1 MNCAR
6 LSDAELLRLA
16 REGGE
21 KSFAALDELE
31 RRHFPAVRAFAAAG
45 TVSRPAAGELARQ
58 SWEKALRQQ
67 EDGSASG
74 AVRPYALASV
84 LRTASDWAREGQQR
98 ALAPELSTWIE
109 RTSGP
114 VALREAA
121 APQSRPGSLVARAF
135 AGLTDRSQAILWHQT
150 VERDDSALTGQLVGA
165 GPAEVSS
172 LTGRARWELH
182 DSYVRILQDEM
193 QDECRRFHRMA
204 LAYAKERSV
213 GIAAEL
219 APHLE
224 RCALC
229 SRSVADLGR
238 VQHDCGALLAQ
249 SLLPWGGPEYA
260 ARGTNEDVGQET
272 FAPGAGV
279 PPVPGTAAD
288 AGTATGALTP
298 EGETPEDRT
307 PAARTPHSLN
317 PDPLVSEAL
326 ATELWRTGDPGNE
339 NPPPRRDRHAAV
351 GAAGPSTR
359 MKNRRRADLF
369 VRGTA
374 VAALC
379 GVAAAVALSFA
390 GDDSPKEQ
398 PQSENSAPPVQPPS
412 SPSSKAPAP
421 SSTTTTEPAAA
432 KPSKN
437 TDSPS
442 KPGRARPSSPPA
454 DGSAVEW
461 LFDEVVGGVTPDTS
475 GNNNDGTL
483 VGASPA
489 STVTGG
495 ALRFDGNQFL
505 ASDGPLVDTSSSFS
519 VSARVKLNHTE
530 SSQTVVSQD
539 GAESSGF
546 LLQYDAEE
554 SQWEMRI
561 PEGPSDD
568 VDADADEAVSDLEVE
583 AGEWTHLTGV
593 YDEAAGKVRLY
604 VDGRPG
610 ESVDHEE
617 DFASEGDFAVGRGL
631 RENEFFRGLDGTVD
645 DVRAFGKAVSPAEA
659 ESLAQRS

>member
-1 MNCAR
+1 MNWRKSNGGRMNCAR

-21 KSFAALDELE
+21 ASFAALDELE
-31 RRHFPAVRAFAAAG
+31 QRHFPAVRAFAAAG
-45 TVSRPAAGELARQ
+45 TVRQPAAGELARQ
-58 SWEKALRQQ
+58 SWEEALRQQ

-74 AVRPYALASV
+74 AVRPYALSSV
-84 LRTASDWAREGQQR
+84 LRTASKWAREDQQN
-98 ALAPELSTWIE
+98 ALNPELGTWIE
-109 RTSGP
+109 TNGP
-114 VALREAA
+114 VAVEDT
-121 APQSRPGSLVARAF
+121 APPLSHPGSLVARAF
-135 AGLTDRSQAILWHQT
+135 AGLPDRSQAILWHQT
-150 VERDDSALTGQLVGA
+150 VERDDSALTGQLIGA
-165 GPAEVSS
+165 GPGEVSA
-172 LTGRARWELH
+172 LTGRARRDLH
-182 DSYVRILQDEM
+182 NSYVQILQDEM
-193 QDECRRFHRMA
+193 QDECRRFHRMV
-204 LAYAKERSV
+204 LAYANERSIDV
-213 GIAAEL
+213 AAEL

-224 RCALC
+224 RCARC
-229 SRSVADLGR
+229 SSVVADLGR

-249 SLLPWGGPEYA
+249 SLLPWGGLEYA
-260 ARGTNEDVGQET
+260 SRSTNEDVGQET

-279 PPVPGTAAD
+279 PPVPGTAAT
-288 AGTATGALTP
+288 GSTATGALTP
-298 EGETPEDRT
+298 EGQTLDPL
-307 PAARTPHSLN
+307 H

-326 ATELWRTGDPGNE
+326 ATELWRTGNPGNE
-339 NPPPRRDRHAAV
+339 IPATRRDRHAV
-351 GAAGPSTR
+351 FGAAGAVTR
-359 MKNRRRADLF
+359 MKSRRRADLF
-369 VRGTA
+369 VRGAA

-390 GDDSPKEQ
+390 GDDSPKGQ
-398 PQSENSAPPVQPPS
+398 PQSRKSAPPVQPPS

-421 SSTTTTEPAAA
+421 SSTTTTAPATA
-432 KPSKN
+432 KPPKK

-442 KPGRARPSSPPA
+442 KPSRERPSSPPA

-461 LFDEVVGGVTPDTS
+461 LFDEVDGGVTPDTS

-495 ALRFDGNQFL
+495 ALKFDGNHFL

-519 VSARVKLNHTE
+519 VSARVKLNHTD

-568 VDADADEAVSDLEVE
+568 VDADADEAVSDVEVG

-617 DFASEGDFAVGRGL
+617 DFASEGDFVVGRGL
-631 RENEFFRGLDGTVD
+631 GENEFFRGVDGTVD
-645 DVRAFGKAVSPAEA
+645 DVRAFGRAVSPAEA
-659 ESLAQRS
+659 KSLAERS